1 MPWHVPQQYDD
12 PGHSRHK
19 VAAGRSMLAIY
30 AGWLVSGSQTRPIAS
45 SMSVRLLRM

>member
-19 VAAGRSMLAIY
+19 VAAGRRQPVRAR
-30 AGWLVSGSQTRPIAS
+30 RPAAC
-45 SMSVRLLRM
+45 RTAHL